1 MLMGNSS
8 NGIYLSVVLPVFN
21 EEENLPVLME
31 ELYSVCNS
39 LGRNYEVIF
48 VDDCSQDRTPEIL
61 RRFADRDPR
70 VKVLRFSRNFGH
82 QAALS
87 AGMDVAAGD
96 LTITMDSD
104 FQHPP
109 RLIPEF
115 IKHAEDGSDIVIGE
129 RITNQ
134 QNSFIRENIGRIFY
148 KFLSSI
154 TGLEF
159 KNVSDFTL
167 YKKPVLKVI
176 RHMPEKERFLRGMV
190 QWVGFKKK
198 YLPYTA
204 EARRY
209 GQSKYSLRR
218 LLFGFVVNGITSFS
232 AFPLRLAFWVGLIVL
247 MFSVAFSGY
256 VVWDHYANPNP
267 LNKGNS
273 TIVILVLFLGSLQMM
288 VLGVVGEYLYKM
300 FHEVKGRP
308 LYIVSDTCNIDKE
321 KIEISPYGIHNS

>member
-1 MLMGNSS
+1 MGKRA
-8 NGIYLSVVLPVFN
+8 NGVYLSLVLPVFN
-21 EEENLPVLME
+21 EEENLPVLMG

-39 LGRNYEVIF
+39 LNRNFEIIF
-48 VDDCSQDRTPEIL
+48 VDDCSKDRTPEIL
-61 RRFADRDPR
+61 RQIANKDSK

-87 AGMDVAAGD
+87 AGLD
-96 LTITMDSD
+96 LAEGELVVTMDSD
-104 FQHPP
+104 LQHPP

-115 IKHAEDGSDIVIGE
+115 IKYAENGSDIVIGE
-129 RITNQ
+129 RITNK
-134 QNSFIRENIGRIFY
+134 QNSLVRENVGKIFY
-148 KFLSSI
+148 KFLSYI
-154 TGLEF
+154 TDLEF

-167 YKKPVLKVI
+167 YKRPVLKVI
-176 RHMPEKERFLRGMV
+176 KRLPEKERFLRGMA
-190 QWVGFKKK
+190 QWVGFKKE

-204 EARRY
+204 EARRH

-232 AFPLRLAFWVGLIVL
+232 AFPLRLAFWVGLIVFV
-247 MFSVAFSGY
+247 FSIAFSGY

-273 TIVILVLFLGSLQMM
+273 TIVVLILFLGSLQMI
-288 VLGVVGEYLYKM
+288 VLGILGEYFYKM
-300 FHEVKGRP
+300 FNEVKGRP

-321 KIEISPYGIHNS
+321 KLETSPYGIHTL